1 VALQFGIFDHV
12 DDNGTPLADLFE
24 TRLKLVEQ
32 YDRSGF
38 RSYHIAEHH
47 STPLGMAPS
56 PSVFLAAVA
65 QRSQRL
71 RFGPLLYVTPMY
83 HPLRVAEEVVMLDHM
98 SRGRLELG
106 LGRGASP
113 IEIAGFDVEPA
124 DAPAMNREATDLILK
139 ALTSEVVSY
148 EGKFY
153 RCKNVRIEARPL
165 QQPYPPLWFAP
176 TEPGRAADAA
186 RLKGNMVTLSPNA
199 GVKALTENYRAAW
212 QAQGDEA
219 ADLPLL
225 GVFRHVVVAD
235 TDGKARDLA
244 RPAYRRWR
252 RHMAFLWEWG
262 GLPLPDR
269 RRLSGRIRRAGNDER
284 GYRRRAGNRPP
295 LRPRQHRADRH
306 HLFRQRFRFRLIA
319 LRCGGAFGRVVRE
332 RGHAGISLNKQRRA
346 GHRGREF
353 ANRLQALE
361 LQRLRRAE
369 ALLLVRARVERGEC
383 PRAQALHSRAVMGS
397 VAIAFIQ
404 RTRIG
409 ARVREQVPAARLV
422 VMHANHLM
430 AEGTFRVQRIERP
443 SSD

>member
-153 RCKNVRIEARPL
+153 HCKNVRIEARPL

-186 RLKGNMVTLSPNA
+186 RLKGNMVTLIPNA
-199 GVKALTENYRAAW
+199 GVKALTETYRAAW

-244 RPAYRRWR
+244 RPAYRQWR

-262 GLPLPDR
+262 GLPFPIAAVYPEEFDALETMSMGIAGAPETVR
-269 RRLSGRIRRAGNDER
+269 R
-284 GYRRRAGNRPP
+284 YV
-295 LRPRQHRADRH
+295 ADSIAQTGH

-383 PRAQALHSRAVMGS
+383 PRAQALHSGAVMGS